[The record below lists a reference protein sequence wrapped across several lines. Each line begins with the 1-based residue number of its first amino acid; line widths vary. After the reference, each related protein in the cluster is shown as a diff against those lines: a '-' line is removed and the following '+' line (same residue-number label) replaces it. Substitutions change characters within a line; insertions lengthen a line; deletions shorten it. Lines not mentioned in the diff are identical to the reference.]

1 MFVPA
6 ANRIEDGH
14 QISSLVAQARTAQF
28 VTVGADGVPAATL
41 LPIIWSDDVVIAH
54 MAKANRQ
61 WRDITPHSP
70 CLLICSGPDAYI
82 SPSWYAS
89 KAEHGRVVPT
99 WNYAAVHL
107 TGTVTVHQ
115 DRERLRDIVSRLTD
129 MHEHH
134 RAQPWRVTD
143 APDRFIEGQLG
154 GIVGLEVTVTRVEA
168 KAKYSQ
174 NRSEQDRR
182 GVVAGLR
189 GENFTQA
196 TDVADAMEP
205 LL

>member
-6 ANRIEDGH
+6 VNRIEDGH

-70 CLLICSGPDAYI
+70 CRLICSGPDAYI

-129 MHEHH
+129 MHERH

-189 GENFTQA
+189 GENFTRAAAVIGA
-196 TDVADAMEP
+196 TSA
-205 LL
+205 